1 MQMID
6 YEEIFNMSYWRTTQN
21 VVDGVSFVEHFM
33 KHLLTSSEEIRGFFV
48 NSDGEAFSRGLILAL
63 VHLAGYFPD
72 HIPDRVLEGI
82 AVRHNRHGRAIAPH
96 LYDTFLDCMLDTV
109 VLYDPEY
116 EEHVGEAW
124 RHVLSPGLEYI
135 KSQY

>member
-1 MQMID
+1 MID

-33 KHLLTSSEEIRGFFV
+33 NSLLDASEEIRGFFV
-48 NSDGEAFSRGLILAL
+48 HSDGEAFSQGLILAL

-82 AVRHNRHGRAIAPH
+82 AVRHNRHGRAIKPH
-96 LYDTFLDCMLDTV
+96 LYDIFLDCMLETV